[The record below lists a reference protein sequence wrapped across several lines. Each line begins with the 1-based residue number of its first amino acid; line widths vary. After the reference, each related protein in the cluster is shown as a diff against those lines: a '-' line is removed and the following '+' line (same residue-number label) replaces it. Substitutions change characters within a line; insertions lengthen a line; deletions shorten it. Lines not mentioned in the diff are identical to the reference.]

1 MADFRQKWRQIQC
14 AIHAIWSFFPIVFTT
29 DQAQFWAHVRVPPP
43 LVFLKN
49 LKVFFQCFCC
59 KSHINMTFRA
69 IAVIYVRCLTN
80 SGALFLAM
88 GGLKRSRVVW
98 EMLNNNFLTRWGWW
112 ADRDE
117 TTRNRCQGNTET
129 YNFNLC
135 LSTWL
140 LLYTTTVRKI
150 LIIVLDGLKYSFCHE
165 TVCVDW

>member
-1 MADFRQKWRQIQC
+1 MPAIFSTAATNFPAARHLVFFSHSIYHWPGSILSPRQ
-14 AIHAIWSFFPIVFTT
+14 SPT
-29 DQAQFWAHVRVPPP
+29 P

-59 KSHINMTFRA
+59 KSHINMTLRA

-88 GGLKRSRVVW
+88 GGLKRSGVVW

-129 YNFNLC
+129 YNSNLC

-165 TVCVDW
+165 TVCVD